1 MNRGARIIKGDEL
14 PIPDGKGKRRIL
26 LINPP
31 VYDTQYWSRWSQ
43 PAGLLRL
50 ATLLHERNYRL
61 DLIDCMEADAL
72 GHVQKRVR
80 SVDGSIYVHRDD
92 VRRTRWH
99 FGIPW
104 ESFKS
109 RLTKLEAP
117 DEIWVT
123 SIMTYWW
130 ESTRDVVTEAR
141 KVFPGAKVVV
151 GGVYPTLA
159 PEHAAE
165 RLGADVIVTGEVP
178 EANNKWTNFDLY
190 ERKPTYCILATSR
203 GCPWDC
209 HYCAARALNGGS
221 SKVRSREPGDV
232 LEEIEFK
239 IKKYGI
245 RRYGFYEDNSL
256 VLKGHLQAIL
266 QMILDRGLKLD
277 LYAPEGFETRFLTEE
292 VLRVM
297 KQSGFKRV
305 HLPFEALKM
314 DTNLGWNRRHAS
326 TSSFERAVE
335 AAKAAGFKTHTQ
347 DLNAFVLF
355 GLPDESLEDIMDGVL
370 YVHHHVGSVIPMLF
384 TPVPS
389 THIYDQQR
397 NYLTEQMS
405 WDLQDLNG
413 KLLPFLEYNRRHQ
426 PTLRASDYLEL
437 EKLMSILNNG
447 KFMSRTLDLCG
458 DSPIATA
465 LRTTIKRSTEEKRY
479 AQEERPGTRPV
490 DV

>member
-1 MNRGARIIKGDEL
+1 MKPAQIIRGDAL
-14 PIPDGKGKRRIL
+14 PIPEAKGKKRIL

-50 ATLLHERNYRL
+50 ATLLAKRGYKL
-61 DLIDCMEADAL
+61 DLVDCMEADAE
-72 GHVQKRVR
+72 GKVHKRTKNVG
-80 SVDGSIYVHRDD
+80 GSIYIERDD

-99 FGIPW
+99 FGISW
-104 ESFKS
+104 ETFNE
-109 RLTKLEAP
+109 RLN
-117 DEIWVT
+117 EIDTPPHEVWIT

-130 ESTRDVVTEAR
+130 ESTRDAVTEVR
-141 KVFPGAKVVV
+141 KKFPKAKILV

-165 RLGADVIVTGEVP
+165 KLGADFIVTGEVP
-178 EANNKWTNFDLY
+178 EANNEWTNFELY
-190 ERKPTYCILATSR
+190 KTKPTYCILATSR

-209 HYCAARALNGGS
+209 AYCAARTLNGGS
-221 SKVRSREPGDV
+221 SKVRSRDPEDV
-232 LEEIEFK
+232 LAEIEYK

-256 VLKGHLQAIL
+256 VLKGHLQSIL
-266 QMILDRGLKLD
+266 QMIIDRGLKLD

-297 KQSGFKRV
+297 KRSGFKRV

-326 TSSFERAVE
+326 TASFERSVE

-355 GLPDESLEDIMDGVL
+355 GLPDENLEDILDGVL
-370 YVHHHVGSVIPMLF
+370 YVHHNVGSVIPMLF

-389 THIYDQQR
+389 TRIYR
-397 NYLTEQMS
+397 EHAEYLHDLRG

-413 KLLPFLEYNRRHQ
+413 KLLPFVEYNRKHQ
-426 PTLRASDYLEL
+426 PKLRASDYLEL
-437 EKLMSILNNG
+437 EKLMTILNNG
-447 KFMSRTLDLCG
+447 KFMSRSLDLCG
-458 DSPIATA
+458 QSPIMGSF
-465 LRTTIKRSTEEKRY
+465 RTLVGGGY
-479 AQEERPGTRPV
+479 
-490 DV
+490 